1 MTSQTRSVAR
11 RGSTFHA
18 MPRALVALVA
28 GAVFGFGLSLS
39 GMVDPARVIGF
50 LDIASGHWDPSLM
63 FVLGGAVAVTMP
75 GILLQR
81 RLSRPILDRTFHI
94 PVADRI
100 DGRLLAGSAIFGVGW
115 GLAGF
120 CPGPAVSALSIGLG
134 PVFLFVAAMAAG
146 MMLHD
151 RFLAGTT

>member
-1 MTSQTRSVAR
+1 MTSQITNEAHHS
-11 RGSTFHA
+11 STFHA
-18 MPRALVALVA
+18 APRALVALVA
-28 GAVFGFGLSLS
+28 GAIFGFGLSLS

-63 FVLGGAVAVTMP
+63 FVLGGAVAVTMS
-75 GILLQR
+75 GVLLQR
-81 RLSRPILDRTFHI
+81 RFSRPLLDRTFHV
-94 PVADRI
+94 PAADRI

-120 CPGPAVSALSIGLG
+120 CPGPAVAALSMGLA
-134 PVFLFVAAMAAG
+134 PVVLFVAAMAAG

-151 RFLAGTT
+151 RLIARTK

>member
-1 MTSQTRSVAR
+1 MTSQITNEAHHS
-11 RGSTFHA
+11 STFHA
-18 MPRALVALVA
+18 APRALVALVA
-28 GAVFGFGLSLS
+28 GSIFGFGLSLS

-75 GILLQR
+75 GVLLQR
-81 RLSRPILDRTFHI
+81 RFSRPLLDRTFHV
-94 PVADRI
+94 PAADRI

-120 CPGPAVSALSIGLG
+120 CPGPAVAALSMGLA
-134 PVFLFVAAMAAG
+134 PVVLFVAAMVAG

-151 RFLAGTT
+151 RLIARTK

>member
-1 MTSQTRSVAR
+1 
-11 RGSTFHA
+11 

-28 GAVFGFGLSLS
+28 GAIFGFGLCLS

-75 GILLQR
+75 GMLLQR
-81 RLSRPILDRTFHI
+81 RLSQPLLDRTFHV
-94 PVADRI
+94 PATDRI
-100 DGRLLAGSAIFGVGW
+100 EARLLAGSAIFGAGW

-120 CPGPAVSALSIGLG
+120 CPGPAVSSLSMGLG

-151 RFLAGTT
+151 RLIARTA